1 MLMHKNIEVAGLVI
15 DEAAV
20 AIMRIEKVYAPEH
33 LPLGVYNLKGDID
46 RGELND
52 WMKGRSIPASRSGIW
67 DLYTRLGRDSTEYL
81 ILKCYGLSLSDHYW
95 IRPENSGLKWSDI
108 NFFVYNFSKDV
119 GEVLFGREPE
129 DAANINLMSPDN
141 TSDGWLRKKWIIADG
156 NRMLVKGGSGA
167 WKQEPYNEVIAG
179 ALMRRLGIPHVQYAL
194 MMEDNEPLS
203 VCKNF
208 LSVDTELVTAW
219 RVLHTR
225 KMDNQD
231 SDFTHLLRCCDELGI
246 PKVKDNVDKMITLDY
261 IIANEDRHYSNFGF
275 VRNVE
280 TLEWIGFA
288 PLFDNGT
295 SMWYNSAKI
304 GVDVSCKPFA
314 KSHYEQLKLVSDYSW
329 FCGDSLLGIEDEI
342 VSIFAGSSYVD
353 EQRSISIAREVTKRA
368 NVIARQHK
376 RD

>member
-1 MLMHKNIEVAGLVI
+1 MNCMLMHKNIEVAGLVI

-20 AIMRIEKVYAPEH
+20 AIAGIEKVYAPEH
-33 LPLGVYNLKGDID
+33 FPLGVYNLKGDID

-108 NFFVYNFSKDV
+108 NFFQNNFSKDI
-119 GEVLFGREPE
+119 GEILFGREPE

-179 ALMRRLGIPHVQYAL
+179 ALMRRLGISHVLYTL
-194 MMEDNEPLS
+194 IMEDNEPLS

-280 TLEWIGFA
+280 TLEWIGFG

-304 GVDVSCKPFA
+304 GIDVSCKPFA
-314 KSHYEQLKLVSDYSW
+314 KSHNEQLKLVSDYSW
-329 FCGDSLLGIEDEI
+329 FRGDTLLGIEDEI
-342 VSIFAGSSYVD
+342 VNIFAGSSYVD

-368 NVIARQHK
+368 NVIAR
-376 RD
+376 